1 MALYSGLLFGQFCGE
16 NAIFA
21 VFGRVLSPAIRRRAG
36 GRAGV
41 TKSVAL
47 LMGGWSPEREVSL
60 SSGYECAK
68 ALADR
73 GYRVRVI
80 DVGRDLPT
88 LLRALEPR
96 PDVIFNALHGIGGE
110 DGTIQGVIEM
120 LGIPY
125 THSGV
130 LASALAM
137 HKPTAKAIFQSA
149 GLPVVEGVVARPG
162 ELALRDPMPAPFVV
176 KPTNQGSSVGVR
188 IVRVNDNSWREEVT
202 GWCFGS
208 EVMVERFVPG
218 RELTV
223 AVMGDRALG
232 VCEIVP
238 RGSFYD
244 YTAKYAAGGSN
255 HLTPAPIPPEAYER
269 ALDIALRAHRMLGC
283 RGVSRAD
290 LRYDDTGT
298 QPGELYLLEVN
309 TQPGMTPTSLVP
321 DIARHV
327 GLAFDDLIVWIVE
340 NAACE
345 G

>member
-1 MALYSGLLFGQFCGE
+1 MTKTV
-16 NAIFA
+16 A
-21 VFGRVLSPAIRRRAG
+21 V
-36 GRAGV
+36 
-41 TKSVAL
+41 

-60 SSGYECAK
+60 SSGHECAK

-73 GYRVRVI
+73 GYKVRVI
-80 DVGRDLPT
+80 DVGRDVPA
-88 LLRALEPR
+88 LLRALDPR

-110 DGTIQGVIEM
+110 DGTIQGVLEM
-120 LGIPY
+120 LGVPY

-137 HKPTAKAIFQSA
+137 HKPTAKAIFRGA
-149 GLPVVEGVVARPG
+149 GLPTVEGLVARP
-162 ELALRDPMPAPFVV
+162 EQLALRDPMPAPFVV

-188 IVRVNDNSWREEVT
+188 IVRVNDNSWREEARN
-202 GWCFGS
+202 WCFSS
-208 EVMVERFVPG
+208 EVLVERFVPG

-223 AVMGDRALG
+223 AIMGDRALG

-244 YTAKYAAGGSN
+244 YTAKYSVGGSD
-255 HLTPAPIPPEAYER
+255 HLTPAPIPAEAYER

-290 LRYDDTGT
+290 LRYDDTAAL
-298 QPGELYLLEVN
+298 PGELYLLEVN

-321 DIARHV
+321 DIARHA
-327 GLAFDDLIVWIVE
+327 GISFDELVVWILE

>member
-1 MALYSGLLFGQFCGE
+1 
-16 NAIFA
+16 
-21 VFGRVLSPAIRRRAG
+21 
-36 GRAGV
+36 
-41 TKSVAL
+41 
-47 LMGGWSPEREVSL
+47 
-60 SSGYECAK
+60 
-68 ALADR
+68 
-73 GYRVRVI
+73 
-80 DVGRDLPT
+80 
-88 LLRALEPR
+88 
-96 PDVIFNALHGIGGE
+96 
-110 DGTIQGVIEM
+110 
-120 LGIPY
+120 
-125 THSGV
+125 
-130 LASALAM
+130 
-137 HKPTAKAIFQSA
+137 
-149 GLPVVEGVVARPG
+149 
-162 ELALRDPMPAPFVV
+162 
-176 KPTNQGSSVGVR
+176 
-188 IVRVNDNSWREEVT
+188 
-202 GWCFGS
+202 
-208 EVMVERFVPG
+208 
-218 RELTV
+218 
-223 AVMGDRALG
+223 MGDRALG

-290 LRYDDTGT
+290 LRYDDTGA

>member
-1 MALYSGLLFGQFCGE
+1 M
-16 NAIFA
+16 
-21 VFGRVLSPAIRRRAG
+21 
-36 GRAGV
+36 
-41 TKSVAL
+41 KSVAV

-68 ALADR
+68 ALTDR
-73 GYRVRVI
+73 GYAVRVI
-80 DVGRDLPT
+80 DVRRDLPK
-88 LLRALEPR
+88 LLRALEPC

-110 DGTIQGVIEM
+110 DGTIQGVFEM
-120 LGIPY
+120 LQIPY

-130 LASALAM
+130 LASSVAM
-137 HKPTAKAIFQSA
+137 HKPTAKSIFRA
-149 GLPVVEGVVARPG
+149 VGLPVVDGLVARPE
-162 ELALRDPMPAPFVV
+162 ELALHDPMPAPFVV

-202 GWCFGS
+202 DWCFGS
-208 EVMVERFVPG
+208 ELMVERFVPG

-244 YTAKYAAGGSN
+244 YTSKYAVGGSD
-255 HLTPAPIPPEAYER
+255 HLTPAPVPAEVYER
-269 ALDIALRAHRMLGC
+269 ALDVGLRAHRALGC
-283 RGVSRAD
+283 RGVTRAD
-290 LRYDDTGT
+290 LRYDDTADEPEG
-298 QPGELYLLEVN
+298 LYLLEVN

-327 GLAFDDLIVWIVE
+327 GIEFDELVAWMVE
-340 NAACE
+340 NAACD